1 MGFRFWLLALSSC
14 HGCLTVTDQLWS
26 WVLSAIGVT
35 GLLLVGRRHWWAWGI
50 TALNEVL
57 WIVYAVVTRQFG
69 FIFGALAYISVHAHN
84 ARRWRGQA

>member
-1 MGFRFWLLALSSC
+1 VCFSC
-14 HGCLTVTDQLWS
+14 HGSLTVTDQLWS

-35 GLLLVGRRHWWAWGI
+35 GLLLVGRRYWWAWGV

-69 FIFGALAYISVHAHN
+69 FIFGALAYIGVHAHN
-84 ARRWRGQA
+84 ARRWRGES